1 MNKEDIVREFNK
13 ETYLRVGVLPEYA
26 STCRSKKVEYHQA
39 NKDICEFW
47 LSKIPA
53 IAIEKTWKDPSGD
66 ITVRASDNCGIV
78 EIVKW
83 NNNNRSCYVIGYWDE
98 KAELKSVQDRL
109 PNGTYSSTESLLD
122 ILRFGQKLA
131 DLILEIND
139 NRSNS

>member
-1 MNKEDIVREFNK
+1 M
-13 ETYLRVGVLPEYA
+13 
-26 STCRSKKVEYHQA
+26 
-39 NKDICEFW
+39 KDIK
-47 LSKIPA
+47 L
-53 IAIEKTWKDPSGD
+53 EKTWKDPSGD
-66 ITVRASDNCGIV
+66 ITVRATDNCGIV

-83 NNNNRSCYVIGYWDE
+83 NNNDRSCYVIGYWDE